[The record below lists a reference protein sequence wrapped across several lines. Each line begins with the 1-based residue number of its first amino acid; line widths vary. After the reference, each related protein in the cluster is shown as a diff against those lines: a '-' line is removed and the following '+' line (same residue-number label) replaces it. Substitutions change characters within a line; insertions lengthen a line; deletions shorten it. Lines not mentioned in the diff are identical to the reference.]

1 MPLAH
6 EKNTKQNNEGE
17 IPSPSKTHPQQVER
31 EKLRKKKTSG
41 HDTPPPALF
50 ILSSLSTVN
59 LLFLK
64 KKKKK
69 KTVNLL
75 DSKIIEMK
83 ILNS

>member
-50 ILSSLSTVN
+50 ILSSLNCKIVVSQ
-59 LLFLK
+59 
-64 KKKKK
+64 KKKK

-83 ILNS
+83 ILNG